1 MWKHLKL
8 GFKII
13 FSFLHIC
20 MTLFNSPHEV
30 DVTSIHEEE
39 K

>member
-8 GFKII
+8 GFKIT

-20 MTLFNSPHEV
+20 MILFNFTQEV
-30 DVTSIHEEE
+30 DVTTIHEEE